1 MIYDISICISYVTFL
16 APIHDS
22 MVRLDPQIIHIIM
35 MEACEIV
42 CISRKYST
50 FQVAVMLGMDFNFS
64 FNMDKN
70 GRKNNEFR

>member
-1 MIYDISICISYVTFL
+1 
-16 APIHDS
+16 
-22 MVRLDPQIIHIIM
+22 M

-50 FQVAVMLGMDFNFS
+50 FQVAVMLGMDFIFS

-70 GRKNNEFR
+70 GRKKQGTPLIQGLN